1 MTASAVPVR
10 ASAPREWLSAVA
22 TIMVK
27 ELRSRMRGRRAFV
40 VLTVYLAILALIA
53 YGAYVVIVP
62 NAQAQGGF
70 GGPVNASAMV
80 GQAIFILL
88 SVFQLLLVCF
98 IAPAFTAGAVSL
110 EREKQT
116 LDLLISTPM
125 RPGAII
131 VGKLLA
137 ALAFVFLMILAAV
150 PLSALVLLYGGAEAE
165 DIVRQQVVLLATAV
179 GLGAIGLFFSA
190 LIKRTQAATVLTY
203 ITMLALTVGTILLFV
218 FWSALMVRGNEEA
231 GRFDGLNDRAPEW
244 LVYPNPVIAMTDV
257 MAETEAESFGGM
269 TQILAQIRGVEVGFN
284 GGGPAIDCA
293 PGMPCGPGMLP
304 PDVAPN
310 NVVVGHFWPRVSMT
324 LAGMAVLL
332 TLVSMR
338 LIVPAGMRFVF
349 RRRRTSAAGA
359 GAAGDIVDAPAT
371 DVRPPEARAEE
382 PPA

>member
-1 MTASAVPVR
+1 MTAS
-10 ASAPREWLSAVA
+10 SAPARLSPPREWLSSVG

-40 VLTVYLAILALIA
+40 VLTVYLGILALIA

-62 NAQAQGGF
+62 SARAQGEF
-70 GGPVNASAMV
+70 GSPANASAMV

-88 SVFQLLLVCF
+88 SFFQLLLVCF
-98 IAPAFTAGAVSL
+98 IAPAFTSGAVSL

-165 DIVRQQVVLLATAV
+165 DIVRQQIVLLATAL
-179 GLGAIGLFFSA
+179 GLGTIGLFFSA

-203 ITMLALTVGTILLFV
+203 IVMLGLTVGTVLLFI
-218 FWSALMVRGNEEA
+218 FWSAVIVRGNEEA
-231 GRFDGLNDRAPEW
+231 GRFGRLDDRAPEW
-244 LVYPNPVIAMTDV
+244 LIYPNPVVAMADV
-257 MAETEAESFGGM
+257 VAETEGGSFGGFS
-269 TQILAQIRGVEVGFN
+269 QVLAQIRGIEGTFDN
-284 GGGPAIDCA
+284 TGGAAVDCPPGVACPVPDIA
-293 PGMPCGPGMLP
+293 PQGDPGQT
-304 PDVAPN
+304 VA
-310 NVVVGHFWPRVSMT
+310 GHLWPRITVT
-324 LAGMAVLL
+324 LSLIAVAL
-332 TLVSMR
+332 TLVAMR

-349 RRRRTSAAGA
+349 GRRRRGTRIASDGA
-359 GAAGDIVDAPAT
+359 TAVELAPAGDPPAPA
-371 DVRPPEARAEE
+371 E
-382 PPA
+382 PRV

>member
-1 MTASAVPVR
+1 MTATAIPAR
-10 ASAPREWLSAVA
+10 ASAPREFVSAVG

-62 NAQAQGGF
+62 NARSQGGF

-218 FWSALMVRGNEEA
+218 FWSALIVRGNEEA
-231 GRFDGLNDRAPEW
+231 GRFGALDDRAPEW
-244 LVYPNPVIAMTDV
+244 LVYPNPVIAMIDV

-269 TQILAQIRGVEVGFN
+269 TQMLAQIRGVQLGFD
-284 GGGPAIDCA
+284 GGGPAIDCG
-293 PGMPCGPGMLP
+293 PGMPCEPGLRQ
-304 PDVAPN
+304 PDVGLN
-310 NVVVGHFWPRVSMT
+310 NGVVGHFWPRISMT
-324 LAGMAVLL
+324 LAGAAVLL

-349 RRRRTSAAGA
+349 RRRRTAGA
-359 GAAGDIVDAPAT
+359 DAT
-371 DVRPPEARAEE
+371 DAGIEEAPPAPEAQTSGVAGEE
-382 PPA
+382 PRP